1 MIRCNESVSGDSIPS
16 APLLMT
22 ASLTTCR
29 RPRTKRC
36 TQMAKLRFPTCV
48 ECFAGILPVLA
59 NATSHRDAADVLAWM
74 GPESR
79 DAEIALGLPGER

>member
-1 MIRCNESVSGDSIPS
+1 
-16 APLLMT
+16 
-22 ASLTTCR
+22 
-29 RPRTKRC
+29 
-36 TQMAKLRFPTCV
+36 MAKLRFPTCV